1 MRRSLVRAHAGAL
14 VAYAIS
20 NDVERA
26 LDIVTRFTDDS
37 DNYLLLAGMTTVL
50 AKFSQEC
57 IQDNP
62 DFLDR
67 ANKWFNELLRQEEMR

>member
-26 LDIVTRFTDDS
+26 LDIIRRFTDDS
-37 DNYLLLAGMTTVL
+37 DNYLLLAGMITVL

-57 IQDNP
+57 IQDDP